1 MTRRS
6 LLDRLKSDLGER
18 RAMAIFSSTNGAL
31 SIAIMASI
39 DYLTD
44 APFIFPSLGPSA
56 FLFFSHPMAPASS
69 PRNTVLGHLVG
80 GTCGLLS
87 LAVFGLLGE
96 RSILITGVDT
106 PRILAAGLS
115 VALTS
120 GLLVY
125 LELEHPPALATTLI
139 LSLGFM
145 RSVPD
150 LAILMVAVGLITVQA
165 IAINRRAGFPYPL
178 WKPRP
183 ETETGNH
190 DDEKP

>member
-39 DYLTD
+39 DYVTD
-44 APFIFPSLGPSA
+44 APFIFPSLGPSV
-56 FLFFSHPMAPASS
+56 FLFFSHPLAPASS
-69 PRNTVLGHLVG
+69 PRNTILGHLVG

-87 LAVFGLLGE
+87 LAVFGLLGR
-96 RSILITGVDT
+96 RSILITGVDA

-120 GLLVY
+120 ALLVF
-125 LELEHPPALATTLI
+125 LRVEHPPALATTLI

-150 LAILMVAVGLITVQA
+150 FAVLMLAVCLITVQA
-165 IAINRRAGFPYPL
+165 VAINRRAGLPFPL
-178 WKPRP
+178 WGPRP
-183 ETETGNH
+183 ETERGER
-190 DDEKP
+190 DDDRP